1 MVTLLVGLLLALPPG
16 YCQPAAN
23 SIAQPGVIL
32 TYEDD
37 VDDTN
42 LEAIADVVH
51 VAKQAFDALFPELA
65 QPQIHVHVWD
75 ATQAYWEGVITDRV
89 STIYVGLGPH
99 GIGEDFRPDACPVG
113 ILCQAVAE
121 LHNPNR
127 LPGFDRFVAQ
137 RCLAPAVAKALGTT
151 PLPHTRLQ
159 AESEDVT
166 GRLAA
171 ITSPECTAVHPDY
184 AAVAAMLDIE
194 RQVGLPTLKELLL
207 PALASERDPFGAFRT
222 AAVAGEPA
230 LADAFTAYDEA
241 TRVPV
246 GEDGTCLIA
255 SFEPDEGVT
264 TSSSFMRLATLDELP
279 LIASNLFESSFTD
292 EWATDGKQS
301 LKLQATQTRPTLG
314 LILSD
319 PDWRY
324 KDWTQFRQFR
334 MDLRYEG
341 AAPAEVYAYAADDVG
356 RGHGMLTVT
365 GGMMQSGDVRHV
377 SVDLTDDLIASSSRS
392 YLKRYYDGA
401 FRAHEVAAL
410 QITVANP
417 PGPFTLY
424 VDNIRLTPRATP
436 AATGAAARAHVEAPV
451 PAELRAQAAALLEQ
465 GIGLKRE
472 GKLAEAEE
480 ELRVA
485 LKLDDRN
492 VEIHRVLGWT
502 LLGLNR
508 KAEAAAA
515 FRKVLELHPGPEV
528 EAEVKEA
535 LTKLE

>member
-1 MVTLLVGLLLALPPG
+1 
-16 YCQPAAN
+16 
-23 SIAQPGVIL
+23 
-32 TYEDD
+32 
-37 VDDTN
+37 
-42 LEAIADVVH
+42 
-51 VAKQAFDALFPELA
+51 
-65 QPQIHVHVWD
+65 
-75 ATQAYWEGVITDRV
+75 
-89 STIYVGLGPH
+89 
-99 GIGEDFRPDACPVG
+99 
-113 ILCQAVAE
+113 
-121 LHNPNR
+121 
-127 LPGFDRFVAQ
+127 
-137 RCLAPAVAKALGTT
+137 
-151 PLPHTRLQ
+151 
-159 AESEDVT
+159 
-166 GRLAA
+166 
-171 ITSPECTAVHPDY
+171 
-184 AAVAAMLDIE
+184 
-194 RQVGLPTLKELLL
+194 
-207 PALASERDPFGAFRT
+207 
-222 AAVAGEPA
+222 
-230 LADAFTAYDEA
+230 
-241 TRVPV
+241 
-246 GEDGTCLIA
+246 
-255 SFEPDEGVT
+255 
-264 TSSSFMRLATLDELP
+264 
-279 LIASNLFESSFTD
+279 
-292 EWATDGKQS
+292 
-301 LKLQATQTRPTLG
+301 
-314 LILSD
+314 
-319 PDWRY
+319 
-324 KDWTQFRQFR
+324 
-334 MDLRYEG
+334 
-341 AAPAEVYAYAADDVG
+341 
-356 RGHGMLTVT
+356 MLTVT

-401 FRAHEVAAL
+401 FGAHEVAAL